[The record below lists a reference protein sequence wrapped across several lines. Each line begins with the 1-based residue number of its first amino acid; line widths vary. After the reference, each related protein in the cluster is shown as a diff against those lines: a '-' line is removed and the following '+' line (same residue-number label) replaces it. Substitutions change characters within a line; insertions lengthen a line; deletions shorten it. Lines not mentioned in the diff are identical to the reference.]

1 MRRSPLLRVLPIL
14 AAALAPAGAATLLVT
29 SAGAAKPAGPS
40 LTGLETGRRAE
51 LRPTVPIADRPGEKT
66 RSVLSLKLP
75 RLERG
80 DVVRFNGEV
89 TITTTCVEQIG
100 RCIGRTYGFDPHLRA
115 RIVLASGKGTDSRRR
130 TETVS
135 RSVGLTC
142 EQTRPNRNHHCPLV
156 VRRGSFKVGELRD
169 LPCPADGC
177 RLNMLLD
184 ASNRK
189 ASSGQYVVVGS
200 DQPDGSV
207 EGGKARLSA
216 AISNGP
222 VEDSKRSTTRI
233 RDKTVKASFSGG
245 KTVIYSQRLGNL
257 RRGDVLVVQ
266 SKQRT
271 AIQRLPYFISNQIVI
286 GTKPGATGPS
296 RLSRRIVSRSGLA
309 TETTGFNCTIGSSA
323 FQSPCVAVKSGMATI
338 ERPVKDKRGRPVP
351 LYVNL
356 VTRGFPKL
364 AQARGYP
371 PARVLKGGG
380 LTVRRLRLEP
390 PQG

>member
-1 MRRSPLLRVLPIL
+1 MRRSPLLPLAPI
-14 AAALAPAGAATLLVT
+14 AAALVLAALAAVLATG
-29 SAGAAKPAGPS
+29 AGAAKQGPS
-40 LTGLETGRRAE
+40 LDGFETGRRAE
-51 LRPTVPIADRPGEKT
+51 LRPTVPIADRAGEET

-75 RLERG
+75 RLQRG

-100 RCIGRTYGFDPHLRA
+100 RCIGRTYNFDPHLRA
-115 RIVLASGKGTDSRRR
+115 RIVIAPGRDADSRGN
-130 TETVS
+130 TVDVS

-156 VRRGSFKVGELRD
+156 VKKGSFEVEDLRD
-169 LPCPADGC
+169 LPCKADAC

-184 ASNRK
+184 ASHRK
-189 ASSGQYVVVGS
+189 ATSNQYVVVGS

-216 AISNGP
+216 AVSNGA
-222 VEDSKRSTTRI
+222 VEVGKSSTTRI
-233 RDKTVKASFSGG
+233 RDKTLKASFSGG
-245 KTVIYSQRLGNL
+245 KTVVYSQRLGNL
-257 RRGDVLVVQ
+257 QRGDVLLVN

-271 AIQRLPYFISNQIVI
+271 AISGLPYFISNQIVI

-323 FQSPCVAVKSGMATI
+323 FQSPCVAVKSGLATI

-356 VTRGFPKL
+356 VSRGFPKL
-364 AQARGYP
+364 AQARASFP

-380 LTVRRLRLEP
+380 LRVQRLRLAP
-390 PQG
+390 PQD